1 MMLFLVCVLGLH
13 LILCAGIVLAVC
25 IGKIRLSCAAFPLA
39 FLCLFFGPVCVLS
52 FLAYQKK
59 NRREAAAEP
68 SEFPEEKAREIY
80 RLFGFT
86 EERDRNAVFSE
97 DIPDLHPFGA
107 FPDAAAGA
115 ETESVVPLEDALIV
129 SAADVRRRLM
139 MDILR
144 SDTAPF
150 YGLLEEARRNNDT
163 EVVHY
168 AATAMAEL
176 GKKYDTR
183 LETYEKLHS
192 ESPGDLGIL
201 RDYCACLRG
210 YLELGMLKG
219 LALSVRRNTYIT
231 LLLKLNEKEET
242 SETCHALAEQYL
254 LTGDY
259 EKADTLI
266 SDMEKKWRDKEE
278 ILLLRLEYA
287 VRVGN
292 GEQVKALADSALRRH
307 QYLGKETRSRLMFW
321 AGHSVRGETDS

>member
-1 MMLFLVCVLGLH
+1 MMLFLVCVLGIH

-25 IGKIRLSCAAFPLA
+25 IGKTRLSSAVYPMA

-52 FLAYQKK
+52 FLAYRKK
-59 NRREAAAEP
+59 NGRETAAGAEG
-68 SEFPEEKAREIY
+68 SQKENEREIC
-80 RLFGFT
+80 RLFGF
-86 EERDRNAVFSE
+86 EKERERNTLFAE
-97 DIPDLHPFGA
+97 DIPDPHPFGA
-107 FPDAAAGA
+107 FPDDAAGTEA
-115 ETESVVPLEDALIV
+115 ESVVPLEDALTV

-144 SDTAPF
+144 SDPDPF

-183 LETYEKLHS
+183 LETYEKLHR
-192 ESPGDLGIL
+192 ESPEDLGIM
-201 RDYCACLRG
+201 RDYCTCLRG
-210 YLELGMLKG
+210 YLELGMLRG

-231 LLLKLNEKEET
+231 LLLELNEKEET
-242 SETCHALAEQYL
+242 SETCCALAKQYL

-259 EKADTLI
+259 EKADALI
-266 SDMEKKWRDKEE
+266 SDMEMKWRDNEE

-287 VRVGN
+287 VRIGN
-292 GEQVKALADSALRRH
+292 GGQVRALADSALRQRR
-307 QYLGKETRSRLMFW
+307 YLGKETRSRLMFW
-321 AGHSVRGETDS
+321 AGHSVRGENES